1 VIMVLAGPIPA
12 VKPIGTWSDSRAA
25 RAGACLC
32 VLGICGARMGHTDSG
47 GTSMPIT
54 VNHV

>member
-1 VIMVLAGPIPA
+1 MVLAGPIPA